1 MIDLKLN
8 HFFTTSNDCLR
19 CFGCPVIILSTK
31 LPYLQQPSFYAT
43 YVRRDGIST
52 TVVLS
57 ATDYFDIAWKLL
69 VNFSFDSRKSLIVW
83 QETASS
89 CDRSLSEFLKEI
101 LA

>member
-19 CFGCPVIILSTK
+19 CLGWPEIILSTT

-57 ATDYFDIAWKLL
+57 ATDYFDIAWRLL
-69 VNFSFDSRKSLIVW
+69 VNFLFENRKSFIVW
-83 QETASS
+83 HDTASS
-89 CDRSLSEFLKEI
+89 CDRSLSEFLKDI
-101 LA
+101 PA